1 MFWVYTHPAEGV
13 RWIQSL
19 LEDADDL
26 PPELHADALSVC
38 GSAANPAGDNVL
50 AEEMY
55 ERSLA
60 IYRAIDDRSGIAE
73 LLMRLGH
80 AVLYRGDLER
90 ARGLA
95 AESLEMCGDGDY
107 PTTKALSLGLLG
119 ETECRLGNE
128 DYGMELIARSA
139 DLAGREGFKWQRTRM
154 LRRLADRALERGA
167 VAEASALV
175 QESLTLSHELG
186 DRISVVFAL
195 ARLARMAA
203 ETGDGERAGRLWG
216 AVEAEEESG
225 ALGAWYDQRER
236 FAPTILA
243 HADAEFERGRAQ
255 GRLLALETA
264 VREGL
269 DDA

>member
-1 MFWVYTHPAEGV
+1 VSPKELL
-13 RWIQSL
+13 QSL
-19 LEDADDL
+19 R
-26 PPELHADALSVC
+26 
-38 GSAANPAGDNVL
+38 SAANPAGEDVL

-55 ERSLA
+55 EQSLA
-60 IYRAIDDRSGIAE
+60 IYEAIDDRGGIAD

-80 AVLYRGDLER
+80 SALYRDDLDR
-90 ARGLA
+90 ARSLGA
-95 AESLEMCGDGDY
+95 RSLELCGDGAH
-107 PTTKALSLGLLG
+107 PTTEALSLGLLG
-119 ETECRLGNE
+119 ETESRLGNE

-154 LRRLADRALERGA
+154 LRRLADWALDHDD
-167 VAEASALV
+167 VAEAAVLV
-175 QESLTLSHELG
+175 RESLRLSHELA
-186 DRISVVFAL
+186 DRISIVFAL

-203 ETGDGERAGRLWG
+203 EAGDGERAGRLWG